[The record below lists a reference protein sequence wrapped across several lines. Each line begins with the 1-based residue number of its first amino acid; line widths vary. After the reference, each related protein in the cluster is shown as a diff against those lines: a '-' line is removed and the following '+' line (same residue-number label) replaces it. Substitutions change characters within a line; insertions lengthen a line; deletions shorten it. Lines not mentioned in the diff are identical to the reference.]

1 MRVLNDRSK
10 RVHGTLCAMTLVF
23 AASTVEAGGLWIRD
37 FGTTA
42 QGRAS
47 AGEAAG
53 VKSAGTVAHN
63 PAGLALLEK
72 NEFAASGFAFV
83 GDIEFDVKRTTPVA
97 GTGDGGDLGST
108 APAGGLGYAHKLNER
123 WTLGFSVAGLTGA
136 EVEYDDDWVGRY
148 QAQKVTLVGIAA
160 VPGIAWRAT
169 DKLSIGLAL
178 PVLYTDLELDVAI
191 PNLAD
196 PINGPDGQA
205 SIDGDDTNVGVQLG
219 AIYQFNQRTRV
230 GLMYLSEFDQSFSG
244 DLELNLQIGSA
255 AVGVETNITFAQMI
269 RVGLA
274 HELNSRY
281 TLYLGAGW
289 EDWSEFEDVLISTQS
304 RGFSIPTN
312 WDDTW
317 HGSIGL
323 KYRHND
329 AWEFQAGFA
338 YDTDPTRSEDRRADL
353 PVDRQ
358 IRVATGFT
366 WTRNARWRFGGF
378 FQYIDLGEAELSSG
392 RVFGGE
398 YDPNRIFLIGANLQ
412 YFPSQ

>member
-1 MRVLNDRSK
+1 MRVLNDGSK

-230 GLMYLSEFDQSFSG
+230 GLMYLSEFDQSFIS
-244 DLELNLQIGSA
+244 EL
-255 AVGVETNITFAQMI
+255 
-269 RVGLA
+269 R
-274 HELNSRY
+274 HHY
-281 TLYLGAGW
+281 
-289 EDWSEFEDVLISTQS
+289 STIN
-304 RGFSIPTN
+304 F
-312 WDDTW
+312 
-317 HGSIGL
+317 
-323 KYRHND
+323 
-329 AWEFQAGFA
+329 
-338 YDTDPTRSEDRRADL
+338 
-353 PVDRQ
+353 
-358 IRVATGFT
+358 
-366 WTRNARWRFGGF
+366 
-378 FQYIDLGEAELSSG
+378 
-392 RVFGGE
+392 
-398 YDPNRIFLIGANLQ
+398 
-412 YFPSQ
+412 